1 MATWLG
7 PGRQSELTA
16 AEGQVAAQRQA
27 CQGWGEELSGSQ
39 GSGRG
44 DGKEALL
51 APGG

>member
-27 CQGWGEELSGSQ
+27 CEGWGEELSGSQ
-39 GSGRG
+39 GSGRE
-44 DGKEALL
+44 DGKEAL
-51 APGG
+51 PTRGG